1 MVGIVWFAFLFYYD
15 VTTIKNLQAPN
26 IRTLVKNNKVFHGV
40 AIFIFIICIVYL
52 FLPYEKIDIHNLD
65 FLPGTFGTIGVMAFG
80 IFTAFVIFCYL
91 IKYRKSCD
99 KDVRFSVIIMF
110 VIIFLILAFQ
120 IRFQWVS
127 LIPLGYALQM
137 LFLYFHVE
145 NPDLVTITELQ
156 ALKED
161 IKQGIPYYELEQ
173 KYNISASFISSINN
187 GVYFQNDK
195 ETYPLFKYYKSDK
208 DYDEL
213 IDLLL
218 NSTYSYTKIAEMLNI
233 SQSTVKKINAGT
245 LRHGLYP
252 TYPIRTKS
260 ANEQRADKIKE
271 LLLTTKLSNLQ
282 IGEMVGASEE
292 TVRRIKLGK
301 VFKDDKLSYPLSN
314 L

>member
-1 MVGIVWFAFLFYYD
+1 MYYIYCYTNKLNNHKYVGQTNNYERRIREHRSCAFNEKTSSYNDL
-15 VTTIKNLQAPN
+15 IHKK
-26 IRTLVKNNKVFHGV
+26 IREYGEENFE
-40 AIFIFIICIVYL
+40 I
-52 FLPYEKIDIHNLD
+52 
-65 FLPGTFGTIGVMAFG
+65 
-80 IFTAFVIFCYL
+80 
-91 IKYRKSCD
+91 
-99 KDVRFSVIIMF
+99 
-110 VIIFLILAFQ
+110 
-120 IRFQWVS
+120 S
-127 LIPLGYALQM
+127 LIEKLYTEDINEVNQREIYWINKLQSHCSTGLGYNVNSGGGRRGYSSILSQ
-137 LFLYFHVE
+137 E
-145 NPDLVTITELQ
+145 ELQ

>member
-1 MVGIVWFAFLFYYD
+1 MYYIYCYTNKLNNHKYVGQTNNYARRIREHRSCAFNEKASSYNDL
-15 VTTIKNLQAPN
+15 IHKK
-26 IRTLVKNNKVFHGV
+26 IREYGEENFE
-40 AIFIFIICIVYL
+40 I
-52 FLPYEKIDIHNLD
+52 
-65 FLPGTFGTIGVMAFG
+65 
-80 IFTAFVIFCYL
+80 
-91 IKYRKSCD
+91 
-99 KDVRFSVIIMF
+99 
-110 VIIFLILAFQ
+110 
-120 IRFQWVS
+120 S
-127 LIPLGYALQM
+127 LIETLYTEDINEVNQREIYWINKLQSHCSTGLGYNVSYGGGRRGYSSILSQ
-137 LFLYFHVE
+137 E
-145 NPDLVTITELQ
+145 ELQ

-208 DYDEL
+208 DYNEL

-218 NSTYSYTKIAEMLNI
+218 NSTYSYAKIAEMLNI
-233 SQSTVKKINAGT
+233 GQSTVKKINAGT